1 MMVCTVSGV
10 AAVDGYIYAKAM
22 GPVEQTAFNFLIVK
36 LSRLSAVQLSS
47 SAALHHSTIFFF
59 SCCTAFV
66 QLVRVLCGPCS
77 ILRYT
82 ALQNSALNTRAA
94 IYNHSTLPSSRLN
107 GCVGS
112 VSAPPKHPKE
122 HITFK
127 LPTLFYSL
135 SNRVRSYAHTHPTAF
150 L

>member
-10 AAVDGYIYAKAM
+10 AAVDGYIYAKAI

-59 SCCTAFV
+59 FFLFYSFRTTCSRFV
-66 QLVRVLCGPCS
+66 WSLQHLTLYSLTELSFEYARGHIQSLDITIVASQWLCWQRV
-77 ILRYT
+77 
-82 ALQNSALNTRAA
+82 
-94 IYNHSTLPSSRLN
+94 
-107 GCVGS
+107 
-112 VSAPPKHPKE
+112 
-122 HITFK
+122 TFK
-127 LPTLFYSL
+127 LSTLFYSL